1 QICDTELLLLMKQN
15 TKTFN
20 SNNERTSKFADTA
33 LRAIED
39 ISEELH
45 DISIK
50 IHENPELAY
59 EEKYAHKLLVNYLQ
73 EKGFKVTPNAFGLE
87 TAFVAEFQSK
97 AGKGRV
103 VSFNSEYDA
112 LPDIGHA
119 CGHNLIAI
127 SGVGAAIGLK
137 AVLEKFNIKG
147 TVKLFGTPAE
157 EKGSGKIDLIKAGA
171 YEGVDISLMVHP
183 SVINGGF
190 INFLA
195 IQTVD
200 VEYFGRPS
208 HASGINALDAM
219 VLAYNNIGLLRQQI
233 LPTDRIHG
241 IITNGGK
248 APNVIPEYTSGTFYI
263 RGKAME
269 DLKALQ
275 PRVHKCFEAAAEA
288 TGTTVK
294 IIWSKVVYDVNI
306 NEPLAAR
313 YEHYLSKKFD
323 ITFPPRDVQ
332 ATIPSGST
340 DQGNVTYLVPG
351 FHPLYDICTPVPTVN
366 HQREFTSECKTK
378 TAHEETIKATN
389 GMTLVGLDFLIDDEF
404 ANQVNESF
412 TKSKL

>member
-1 QICDTELLLLMKQN
+1 MEQN
-15 TKTFN
+15 TKTFD
-20 SNNERTSKFADTA
+20 SNDELTSKFADIA
-33 LRAIED
+33 LKAIED
-39 ISEELH
+39 VSEELRE
-45 DISIK
+45 ISIK

-137 AVLEKFNIKG
+137 AVLEKFHIKG

-157 EKGSGKIDLIKAGA
+157 EQGSGKVDLIKAGA

-183 SVINGGF
+183 SVFNGGF
-190 INFLA
+190 ITFLA
-195 IQTVD
+195 VLSAN
-200 VEYFGRPS
+200 VEYFGKPA
-208 HASGINALDAM
+208 HASGINALDAI

-241 IITNGGK
+241 IITNGGT
-248 APNVIPEYTSGTFYI
+248 APNVIPEYTSGTFLI
-263 RGKAME
+263 RGKTMKDA
-269 DLKALQ
+269 KALQ

-288 TGTTVK
+288 TGAKVK
-294 IIWSKVVYDVNI
+294 ITWSKEVYDVNI
-306 NEPLAAR
+306 NEPLAER

-323 ITFPPRDVQ
+323 ITFPPKDVQ
-332 ATIPSGST
+332 STLPSGST
-340 DQGNVTYLVPG
+340 DQGNVTYSVPG
-351 FHPLYDICTPVPTVN
+351 FHSIYDICTPIRTIN
-366 HQREFTSECKTK
+366 HQREFSSECKTK
-378 TAHEETIKATN
+378 IAHEETIKATS

-404 ANQVNESF
+404 AKQ
-412 TKSKL
+412 